1 MKVVT
6 ADDGAQLHVSVRGH
20 GPPVVLLHS
29 WAANHDA
36 WGAIGT
42 ELAHRFTV
50 HAWDA
55 RGHGRSAA
63 AGHAPPV
70 VARMA
75 RDVRVL
81 LAHFGLERPT
91 LVAHSMGALT
101 LWQMV
106 ADGGCTGIGR
116 VCIIDQSPRL
126 ITDDHWQLGIY
137 GDWPAERNRAFMAAL
152 RTDFPETVL
161 RLLADGHN
169 EKARHQVAS
178 NTRGIQR
185 LRDALARLDPEPL
198 IACWDSLGQ
207 ADYRPVLPLVTVPTL
222 LVYGTASNYYG
233 SETAHYVAD
242 RIPSA
247 ALHLF
252 EGADHS
258 PHLAERER
266 FLALLSAFIAEG
278 TSHAGR

>member
-1 MKVVT
+1 MRVVT
-6 ADDGAQLHVSVRGH
+6 ADDGLQLHVSVRGH

-29 WAANHDA
+29 WAADHAA
-36 WGAIGT
+36 WGQIAT

-55 RGHGRSAA
+55 RGHGRSTV

-70 VARMA
+70 VMRMA
-75 RDVRVL
+75 RDLRTV
-81 LAHFGLERPT
+81 LAHFGLEQPT

-101 LWQMV
+101 LWQAV
-106 ADGGCTGIGR
+106 ADGGCAGIGQ

-126 ITDDHWQLGIY
+126 ITDDQWRLGIY
-137 GDWPAERNRAFMAAL
+137 GDWPAGRNRAFMAAL
-152 RTDFPETVL
+152 RADFPGSVL
-161 RLLADGHN
+161 RLLAEGHN
-169 EKARHQVAS
+169 DKTRQQVAA

-185 LRDALARLDPEPL
+185 LRESLARLDPEPL
-198 IACWDSLGQ
+198 VVCWDSLGQ
-207 ADYRPVLPLVTVPTL
+207 ADYRPVLPALTVPTL

-233 SETAHYVAD
+233 TETARYVAD
-242 RIPSA
+242 RIPGSV
-247 ALHLF
+247 LHLF

-266 FLALLSAFIAEG
+266 FLTLLSAFIAGE
-278 TSHAGR
+278 RD